1 MTKTFIFLPM
11 AISMVGAATIWRT
24 IYDYQPEG
32 APQTGV
38 LNAVLG
44 FFDRAPVFWYG
55 TSTLHL
61 NSLMLMIILIW
72 TQVGYSMV
80 LLSAAVK
87 SVPEDTVEAGRIDG
101 AGERRIFFNIIVPQ
115 IWPTVITVFITVL
128 IGVMKVFD
136 VVYVT
141 TNGAYNTDVIGRR
154 FYDEL
159 YTQGNNGYASAIVV
173 ILLIAIIPVLIYQ
186 VRHFRQEEATDDHDN
201 PARNRNPGRSRP
213 TPSARANPAAA
224 PAARPGQCASACSSC
239 ASPGWSL
246 RSGCSST
253 RSVPGTTS
261 SPPAGGRRS
270 STRSAPPGPSELQPG
285 PDRDAAGIPMGEA
298 FLNSFIVALPATVIP
313 ILIAA
318 FAAYAFTFMKWR
330 GRDLMFVVIV
340 GLLVVPNQVAFVPL
354 VKLYGASASTG
365 PSWPYGS
372 PTSGSGCLWPS
383 TSCAPT
389 CPDCLTPSSSPP
401 RSTAPAT
408 SPRSGASSC
417 RCPPPPSPR
426 SRSSSS
432 SGSGT
437 TCSSR

>member
-1 MTKTFIFLPM
+1 MAIKLVNALTAILGGIGGAVIIFWILNKLAESLKGRWEDRVKPWMFAGPAILAIAVYLIYPAIVTIQYSFANEDSTAYIGAKNYTDLVTDKTFLSVITNNLLWIIIVPALTVVLGLGVAVLTDRLQPRGEKVTKTFIFLPM

-32 APQTGV
+32 APQTGL

-72 TQVGYSMV
+72 TQVGFSMV
-80 LLSAAVK
+80 LLSSAVK

-186 VRHFRQEEATDDHDN
+186 VRHFRREEA
-201 PARNRNPGRSRP
+201 AR
-213 TPSARANPAAA
+213 
-224 PAARPGQCASACSSC
+224 
-239 ASPGWSL
+239 
-246 RSGCSST
+246 
-253 RSVPGTTS
+253 
-261 SPPAGGRRS
+261 
-270 STRSAPPGPSELQPG
+270 
-285 PDRDAAGIPMGEA
+285 
-298 FLNSFIVALPATVIP
+298 
-313 ILIAA
+313 
-318 FAAYAFTFMKWR
+318 
-330 GRDLMFVVIV
+330 
-340 GLLVVPNQVAFVPL
+340 
-354 VKLYGASASTG
+354 
-365 PSWPYGS
+365 
-372 PTSGSGCLWPS
+372 
-383 TSCAPT
+383 
-389 CPDCLTPSSSPP
+389 
-401 RSTAPAT
+401 
-408 SPRSGASSC
+408 
-417 RCPPPPSPR
+417 
-426 SRSSSS
+426 
-432 SGSGT
+432 
-437 TCSSR
+437 

>member
-1 MTKTFIFLPM
+1 MAIKLVNALTAILGGIGGAVIIFWILNKLAESLKGRWEDRVKPWMFAGPAILAIAVYLIYPAIVTIQYSFANEDSTAYIGVKNYTDLITDKTFLSVITNNLLWIIIVPALTVVLGLGVAVLTDRLRPQGEKVTKTFIFLPM

-32 APQTGV
+32 APQTGL

-72 TQVGYSMV
+72 TQVGFSMV
-80 LLSAAVK
+80 LLSSAVK

-159 YTQGNNGYASAIVV
+159 YTQGNNGYAAAIVV

-186 VRHFRQEEATDDHDN
+186 VRHFRQEEA
-201 PARNRNPGRSRP
+201 AR
-213 TPSARANPAAA
+213 
-224 PAARPGQCASACSSC
+224 
-239 ASPGWSL
+239 
-246 RSGCSST
+246 
-253 RSVPGTTS
+253 
-261 SPPAGGRRS
+261 
-270 STRSAPPGPSELQPG
+270 
-285 PDRDAAGIPMGEA
+285 
-298 FLNSFIVALPATVIP
+298 
-313 ILIAA
+313 
-318 FAAYAFTFMKWR
+318 
-330 GRDLMFVVIV
+330 
-340 GLLVVPNQVAFVPL
+340 
-354 VKLYGASASTG
+354 
-365 PSWPYGS
+365 
-372 PTSGSGCLWPS
+372 
-383 TSCAPT
+383 
-389 CPDCLTPSSSPP
+389 
-401 RSTAPAT
+401 
-408 SPRSGASSC
+408 
-417 RCPPPPSPR
+417 
-426 SRSSSS
+426 
-432 SGSGT
+432 
-437 TCSSR
+437 